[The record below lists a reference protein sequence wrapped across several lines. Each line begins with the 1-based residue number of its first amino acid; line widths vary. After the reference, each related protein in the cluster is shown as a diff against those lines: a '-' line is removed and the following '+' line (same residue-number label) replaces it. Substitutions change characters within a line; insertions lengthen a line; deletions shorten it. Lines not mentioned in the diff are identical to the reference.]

1 MVLVKMLSKNGTI
14 NNHKC
19 SFRNK
24 SREKSKSRQLRYC
37 YEIPEK
43 CLRIMKVRFSVRS
56 SLLQKQI
63 LMFCS
68 TNVMRLFQNAGKG
81 KN

>member
-1 MVLVKMLSKNGTI
+1 MALMKILSKNGTI

-24 SREKSKSRQLRYC
+24 SREKSKSRQLGYC

-43 CLRIMKVRFSVRS
+43 CLRIMKV
-56 SLLQKQI
+56 
-63 LMFCS
+63 
-68 TNVMRLFQNAGKG
+68 
-81 KN
+81 